1 MYVAPLKRLK
11 TLPVLTAGAR
21 LEPFEGTADDGAT
34 GLDAS
39 TLVDLGPT
47 RLRVGDHVE
56 ALFAF
61 KEPLRGG
68 WAESV
73 VVRVE
78 EGGRL
83 VRVRRVSEAAGE
95 RQVPSQHVRL
105 PLRRVPAPECA
116 PGDLVEV
123 PWDGLWLEAEV
134 TAEHG
139 TTPPR
144 EADGGEGDEEG
155 GEEGGVA
162 AAAFP
167 ERLAPDCEASS
178 VLVETNDAAVAIA
191 APPAKT
197 YVTPA
202 ETETVVVRLLPH
214 GKEETVERLR
224 VYSRAASGEEAESG
238 GMAIDDSFLDAC
250 PSGASGFR
258 RPEAPARDR
267 IHKRKLGP
275 DNGASVQGD
284 VALADVRALNPV
296 QRTCSGGETTPSSDQ
311 STPQAVGRTLS
322 GVEVAA
328 TLVRVHDYD
337 VARVTVPS
345 GAQGGQTLILSVQ
358 RPPEL
363 IDLTLPAGCS
373 EGDRLCTQTSH
384 GCAEMAAN
392 RPLPR
397 YREPSRISP
406 VLQPLAAGTT

>member
-1 MYVAPLKRLK
+1 M
-11 TLPVLTAGAR
+11 
-21 LEPFEGTADDGAT
+21 
-34 GLDAS
+34 
-39 TLVDLGPT
+39 
-47 RLRVGDHVE
+47 E

-105 PLRRVPAPECA
+105 PLRRVPAPDCA

-123 PWDGLWLEAEV
+123 LWDGLWLEAEV

-139 TTPPR
+139 TTPPQR
-144 EADGGEGDEEG
+144 PRRGRATASPAKEG
-155 GEEGGVA
+155 GDCRRRVA
-162 AAAFP
+162 NAI
-167 ERLAPDCEASS
+167 APDCEASS

-238 GMAIDDSFLDAC
+238 GMATDDSFLDAC
-250 PSGASGFR
+250 PSR
-258 RPEAPARDR
+258 R
-267 IHKRKLGP
+267 KR
-275 DNGASVQGD
+275 
-284 VALADVRALNPV
+284 
-296 QRTCSGGETTPSSDQ
+296 
-311 STPQAVGRTLS
+311 
-322 GVEVAA
+322 
-328 TLVRVHDYD
+328 
-337 VARVTVPS
+337 
-345 GAQGGQTLILSVQ
+345 
-358 RPPEL
+358 
-363 IDLTLPAGCS
+363 LPASRGAGARS
-373 EGDRLCTQTSH
+373 HPQT
-384 GCAEMAAN
+384 ET
-392 RPLPR
+392 R
-397 YREPSRISP
+397 SR
-406 VLQPLAAGTT
+406 